1 VLQATA
7 ATVECAPALSQGAAL
22 AGPLATVGKA
32 CLGRSALFELERPF
46 Y

>member
-1 VLQATA
+1 MIHRGDGRVR
-7 ATVECAPALSQGAAL
+7 PRPLSGAAL